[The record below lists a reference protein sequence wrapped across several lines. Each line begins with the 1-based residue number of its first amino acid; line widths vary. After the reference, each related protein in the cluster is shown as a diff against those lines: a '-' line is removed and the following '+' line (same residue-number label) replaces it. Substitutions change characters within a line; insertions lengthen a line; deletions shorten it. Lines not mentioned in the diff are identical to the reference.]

1 MYNIV
6 GALFTNEKEA
16 REAMA
21 ALSENPQINGTTI
34 FQMSLVKRKNGELK
48 LCDNFTSEYLT
59 SSDLTGGLLGGLI
72 GLLAGPLGAVLGGAT
87 GALLG
92 DAMNAD
98 KKDIGQILI
107 EEVAQKMEEGD
118 LAMIMI
124 VDEENEGIL
133 DHALV
138 NYNVVITR
146 FDAKKIAK
154 DAGIE

>member
-6 GALFTNEKEA
+6 GAMFAKESEA

-21 ALSENPQINGTTI
+21 ALRETPSFNGTTVY
-34 FQMSLVKRKNGELK
+34 QVSLVKCKDNELK

-59 SSDLTGGLLGGLI
+59 SSDITGGL
-72 GLLAGPLGAVLGGAT
+72 LGGAT

>member
-1 MYNIV
+1 MQSKKYD
-6 GALFTNEKEA
+6 F
-16 REAMA
+16 
-21 ALSENPQINGTTI
+21 
-34 FQMSLVKRKNGELK
+34 
-48 LCDNFTSEYLT
+48 
-59 SSDLTGGLLGGLI
+59 
-72 GLLAGPLGAVLGGAT
+72 T

>member
-6 GALFTNEKEA
+6 GAMFAKESEA

-21 ALSENPQINGTTI
+21 ALRETPSFNGTTVY
-34 FQMSLVKRKNGELK
+34 QVSLVKCKDNELK

-59 SSDLTGGLLGGLI
+59 SSDLTGGLLGVLI
-72 GLLAGPLGAVLGGAT
+72 GLLAGPLGAMLGGAT